1 MKDGFFDENVY
12 RKFNEAVSKT
22 SCSVEQF
29 ARNVANLASQGIPLN
44 EILK

>member
-1 MKDGFFDENVY
+1 MKDEFFDENVY
-12 RKFNEAVSKT
+12 RKFIEAVGKT

-29 ARNVANLASQGIPLN
+29 ARNVEHLASQGVQLN